1 VVKLSECASLI
12 RSKNAGPF
20 ALTFD
25 VMFSNAL
32 TYEHVRRSGVLTAE
46 RFAEIYGV
54 PVDDV
59 DAFQC
64 DQALAFKFSIPR
76 PRVQGDFGDGDM
88 HGGQQYAPLLD
99 IEVPA

>member
-1 VVKLSECASLI
+1 VKLSESASLI

-25 VMFSNAL
+25 VMFSNAAA
-32 TYEHVRRSGVLTAE
+32 YERVKRSGILTAK

-54 PVDDV
+54 PVKDV
-59 DAFQC
+59 DAFEC

-76 PRVQGDFGDGDM
+76 PRAQGDFGDGDM

>member
-1 VVKLSECASLI
+1 VKLSQCASLI

-25 VMFSNAL
+25 VMFSTAPA
-32 TYEHVRRSGVLTAE
+32 YEQVKRSGVLTAA
-46 RFAEIYGV
+46 RFAELYGV
-54 PVDDV
+54 PVADV
-59 DAFQC
+59 DAFEC

-99 IEVPA
+99 IEVPG

>member
-1 VVKLSECASLI
+1 MKLSECASLI

-25 VMFSNAL
+25 VMFSSVNA
-32 TYEHVRRSGVLTAE
+32 YAAVKRSGVLSAE
-46 RFAEIYGV
+46 RFAELYGLPAHTV
-54 PVDDV
+54 E
-59 DAFQC
+59 AFAC

-88 HGGQQYAPLLD
+88 HGGQQFIPLMTVE
-99 IEVPA
+99 IP